1 MGQVISSQRE
11 NNKKLKRQKP
21 TDAVLA
27 LEDKYSA
34 MTDAELK
41 AQTVLKERLIWRNIN
56 QILPDAFALVRGK
69 Y

>member
-1 MGQVISSQRE
+1 MGIGDWILKRE
-11 NNKKLKRQKP
+11 NNKKLKRLRKP

-41 AQTVLKERLIWRNIN
+41 A
-56 QILPDAFALVRGK
+56 
-69 Y
+69 